1 MTEELKKEIRNN
13 IKNRVNLRSLFINI
27 KRDSYNGTLLSLN
40 QSLYEL
46 KFSSLINGNIE
57 DIWFYLHYL
66 YHTNV
71 INLEELSYLIE
82 PLKKSEPYLIQ
93 SDSIELNKLI
103 LDFDSKIDKEDLL
116 GSIKTLIDP
125 KDNYKNYVLQRTLF
139 KYNYYLDLHIDN
151 I

>member
-1 MTEELKKEIRNN
+1 MTEELKNEIRNN
-13 IKNRVNLRSLFINI
+13 IKNRVNLRSLLVNI

-116 GSIKTLIDP
+116 GSINTLIDP

-151 I
+151 V